1 MIPIMRQMRK
11 SALEKFD
18 RLIIIKWLSVAVVAI
33 IASRLIYIQVI
44 QHPVYSALAQEQY
57 DVFKKLFPD
66 RGRIFAQ
73 NKASGEIYPVAIND
87 EQYEIYAIPRRIK
100 EPNNL
105 ARTLAPFLEME
116 ESEIFTALSD
126 KNETYHLLKR
136 KVVREINDRIMELS
150 LKGIGSR
157 SETMRFYPEKN
168 VFSHAVG
175 FLGFKGSQRAGQYGV
190 EGTLNEILAGQSG
203 YLNDF
208 FALSS
213 ASAAGHKSFEE
224 AKDGADIV
232 LTIDR
237 TIQFTA
243 CTKLRDAVL
252 NHGAEKGAVIVMNP
266 KNGEIWAICS
276 YPDFDPNEYQ
286 KIEDASFFNNS
297 AIFQAY
303 EPGSTFKAITMAA
316 GLDKGLV
323 DPQTIHTDT
332 GSVTIGKY
340 TIRNADGKVYGRQTM
355 TQVLENSVN
364 TGAIFV
370 ANKVGG
376 INLENFIRQLGFG
389 EKTGIELSGES
400 KGNITALAKHK
411 DIYIATASYGQ
422 GITTTPIQMIRAY
435 ATMANGG
442 YLVKPTVIKE
452 IRGSDGQIVS
462 PQNQSRT
469 RVFSERTSLLI
480 SAMLGSVVENGHGK
494 RAGVKGYYIGGKTG
508 TAQVAKE
515 KGSGYDP
522 DKSIGSFIGY
532 GPIDNPQF
540 VMLAKIDNPKDVKF
554 AESTAAP
561 LFGEIA
567 QFLVQYLKIPP
578 SR

>member
-1 MIPIMRQMRK
+1 M
-11 SALEKFD
+11 
-18 RLIIIKWLSVAVVAI
+18 
-33 IASRLIYIQVI
+33 
-44 QHPVYSALAQEQY
+44 
-57 DVFKKLFPD
+57 
-66 RGRIFAQ
+66 
-73 NKASGEIYPVAIND
+73 
-87 EQYEIYAIPRRIK
+87 
-100 EPNNL
+100 
-105 ARTLAPFLEME
+105 
-116 ESEIFTALSD
+116 
-126 KNETYHLLKR
+126 
-136 KVVREINDRIMELS
+136 
-150 LKGIGSR
+150 
-157 SETMRFYPEKN
+157 
-168 VFSHAVG
+168 
-175 FLGFKGSQRAGQYGV
+175 

-224 AKDGADIV
+224 AKDGSDIV

-252 NHGAEKGAVIVMNP
+252 NHGAEKGVAIVMNP

-286 KIEDASFFNNS
+286 KIEDGSIFNNT

-303 EPGSTFKAITMAA
+303 EPGSTFKAITMSAA
-316 GLDKGLV
+316 LDKGSV
-323 DPQTIHTDT
+323 DTQTTFTDT
-332 GSVTIGKY
+332 GSVSIGKY
-340 TIRNADGKVYGRQTM
+340 TIRNADGKVYGKQTM
-355 TQVLENSVN
+355 TEVLENSVN
-364 TGAIFV
+364 TGAIFA
-370 ANKVGG
+370 ANKVGAA
-376 INLENFIRQLGFG
+376 NFENFIRQLGFG
-389 EKTGIELSGES
+389 EKTGIELSGEA
-400 KGNITALAKHK
+400 KGNISSLAKQK
-411 DIYIATASYGQ
+411 EIYTATASYGQ

-435 ATMANGG
+435 AAMANGG

-452 IRGSDGQIVS
+452 IRGADGQIVS

-567 QFLVQYLKIPP
+567 EFLVQYLKITPN
-578 SR
+578 RN